1 MCFSSRQEIYRN
13 LHASNLIYAELQA
26 SFTEANSLKNKQTV
40 RIYRVLEKLQNLNE
54 NPFPV
59 T

>member
-1 MCFSSRQEIYRN
+1 M
-13 LHASNLIYAELQA
+13 SNLIYVESHAP
-26 SFTEANSLKNKQTV
+26 FTEANSLKNKQTMRV
-40 RIYRVLEKLQNLNE
+40 YRVLEKLQNLNE